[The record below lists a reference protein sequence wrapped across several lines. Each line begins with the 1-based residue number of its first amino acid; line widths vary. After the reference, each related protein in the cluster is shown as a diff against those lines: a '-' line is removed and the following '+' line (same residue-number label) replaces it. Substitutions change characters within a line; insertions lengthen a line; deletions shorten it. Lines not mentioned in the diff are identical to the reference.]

1 MPSAFSVLSGF
12 GVRYAPESR
21 TQKGAEATEDTENS
35 FIFPLRLCVSVVIL
49 GLSAPLL
56 SAQQPPRVP
65 PDSRILETRYD
76 LAYPWWDASR
86 GMPLPASKAFGDPS
100 GQLRLLNTSGA
111 VETNG
116 HPFFTPLGS
125 NGRACITCH
134 QPTSAMSLSLDL
146 IRLRWADSRGKD
158 PLFAAIDGSNCPNL
172 PQENEESHSLLLE
185 RGLFRIALP
194 WPPVTA
200 SGQLVK
206 PDFRIEVVRNPTGC
220 NQTSATISVYRR
232 PRVAANLKYSALP
245 TGVALMADGR
255 EPTLQSQTITAAL
268 IHEQASAAPTAAQ
281 LKQIEDFERQ
291 LFMAQH
297 SDNFGGLLGEPGGP
311 PLLGA
316 DNLAS
321 GVSSTGALPAAGN
334 LVASFDPWRNLSA
347 PSLAIRQ
354 RAFRE
359 SVLRGVDLFA
369 SREFRLADGAP
380 VTCATCHR
388 PGINRSFDIGT
399 TNLPAAKESPEL
411 PVFRITCDA
420 SAPPHPQLG
429 RTFLTQ
435 DPGRAFVTGKCAD
448 AGSILMQQFRG
459 LTARAPYFANGS
471 AADLAEL
478 VDFYDRRFKI
488 GLTLKEKQDLVNFLS
503 IL

>member
-1 MPSAFSVLSGF
+1 MIGFQSVFIRVHPWLILFWASA
-12 GVRYAPESR
+12 
-21 TQKGAEATEDTENS
+21 
-35 FIFPLRLCVSVVIL
+35 
-49 GLSAPLL
+49 LL
-56 SAQQPPRVP
+56 FAQPQPRAA
-65 PDSRILETRYD
+65 PDSRILETRYQ
-76 LAYPWWDASR
+76 LAYPWWDPNR
-86 GMPLPASKAFGDPS
+86 GTPLPASKTFGDSS
-100 GQLRLLNTSGA
+100 GQLRLLNTSGG
-111 VETNG
+111 VETSG

-146 IRLRWADSRGKD
+146 IRLRWADTNGKD

-172 PQENEESHSLLLE
+172 PQEKEESHSLLLE

-194 WPPVTA
+194 WPPRTA
-200 SGQLVK
+200 DGQPVK
-206 PDFRIEVVRNPTGC
+206 PDFRIEVVRDPTGC
-220 NQTSATISVYRR
+220 NQNSASISVYRR
-232 PRVAANLKYSALP
+232 PRVAANLKYIAQP
-245 TGVALMADGR
+245 TGVTLMADGR
-255 EPTLQSQTITAAL
+255 EPSLESQAITAVL
-268 IHEQASAAPTAAQ
+268 THEQASVPPTPAQ

-297 SDNFGGLLGEPGGP
+297 SDNLGGLLGEPGGP

-321 GVSSTGALPAAGN
+321 GIAGVGAVPAAGD
-334 LVASFDPWRNLSA
+334 LPASFDPWRNLSK
-347 PSLAIRQ
+347 PNLAIRQ

-369 SREFRLADGAP
+369 SREFGLPDRRRG
-380 VTCATCHR
+380 TCATCHR

-399 TNLPAAKESPEL
+399 TNLPTAKESPEL
-411 PVFRITCDA
+411 PLFRITCDA

-429 RTFLTQ
+429 RIFLTQ
-435 DPGRAFVTGKCAD
+435 DAGRALLTGKCAD
-448 AGSILMQQFRG
+448 VGSILMQQFRG

-471 AADLAEL
+471 AGDLTEL
-478 VDFYDRRFKI
+478 VDFYDRRFRI
-488 GLTLKEKQDLVNFLS
+488 GLTEKEKQDLVNFLS